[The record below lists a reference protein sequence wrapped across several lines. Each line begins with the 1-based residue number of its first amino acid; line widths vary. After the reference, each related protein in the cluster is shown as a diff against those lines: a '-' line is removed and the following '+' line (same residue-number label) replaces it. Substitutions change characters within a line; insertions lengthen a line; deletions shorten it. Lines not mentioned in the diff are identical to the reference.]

1 VVAIK
6 LGRMKVIALCIIASA
21 ICGYSQAV
29 RVTDQVYFDIRLGQ
43 RNLGRVVIGLFGDVV
58 PKTARNFKEL
68 ASTGD
73 AQGRT
78 YRGSEFHRVIKNFM
92 IQGGDIVNGD
102 GTGSTSI
109 YGGRFEDENFILKH
123 TSPGILS
130 MANSG
135 PNTNGCQ
142 FFITTVKTSW
152 LDGKH
157 VVFGKVVQGF
167 EVVKAVEATETQKPS
182 DRPVES
188 AVIYDAG
195 VVPLANGPYEIDG

>member
-1 VVAIK
+1 
-6 LGRMKVIALCIIASA
+6 
-21 ICGYSQAV
+21 
-29 RVTDQVYFDIRLGQ
+29 LGQ
-43 RNLGRVVIGLFGDVV
+43 QNVGRIVIGLFGEVV
-58 PKTARNFKEL
+58 PRTVANFKQL
-68 ASTGD
+68 CTTGD

-157 VVFGKVVQGF
+157 VVFGKVVEGF
-167 EVVKAVEATETQKPS
+167 ESTVKTVESTETRKPS

-188 AVIYDAG
+188 AVVYDCG
-195 VVPLANGPYEIDG
+195 VVPLANGPYEIDA

>member
-1 VVAIK
+1 
-6 LGRMKVIALCIIASA
+6 MKVIALCLVVAA

-29 RVTDQVYFDIRLGQ
+29 KVKVTDQVYFKVRLGQ
-43 RNLGRVVIGLFGDVV
+43 QDLGRIVIGLFGEVV
-58 PKTARNFKEL
+58 PRTVANFKQL
-68 ASTGD
+68 CTTGD

-78 YRGSEFHRVIKNFM
+78 YRNSEFHRVIKNFM

-157 VVFGKVVQGF
+157 VVFGKVTEGF
-167 EVVKAVEATETQKPS
+167 DDAVKTVESTETRKPS
-182 DRPVES
+182 DRPVEN
-188 AVIYDAG
+188 AVVYECG
-195 VVPLANGPYEIDG
+195 ELPLPNGPYELDA